1 MSPRRLFRI
10 VAIAE
15 AITWAMLLTGMFL
28 KYVTETTELGVRI
41 GGMIHGVVFIA
52 YCLVTVL
59 VGIDAKWSIK
69 RIALG
74 LASAI
79 PPFFTIWFD
88 LAMEKRGALAETWRL
103 ATPPPQN
110 LVERLSVWLITK
122 PLQGLGA
129 GVVAVAA
136 LTGVALLLGP
146 PVG

>member
-10 VAIAE
+10 VAVAE

-28 KYVTETTELGVRI
+28 KYVTETTEMGVRI

-59 VGIDAKWSIK
+59 VGIDAKWSVK
-69 RIALG
+69 RISLG

-79 PPFFTIWFD
+79 PPFFTVWFD
-88 LAMEKRGALAETWRL
+88 LAMEKRGALAHTWRL
-103 ATPPPQN
+103 ATAPPQN
-110 LVERLSVWLITK
+110 LFEHLSAWLITK

-136 LTGVALLLGP
+136 LTGVALMVGP
-146 PVG
+146 PVS